1 MDTKKI
7 SIGYGGWLQYYEP
20 GIEQQTKNWL
30 TTTFLNY
37 RIDNVNHHVRSA
49 YYIYKA
55 LQLLKQMGKEEMVKL
70 HLWGNIDSRNQTL
83 SKKMNIDS
91 MVEIGGKLSKKDN
104 LEKLNSMDILFLP
117 LELGKNDCRSLFI
130 PGKVY
135 EYLFLEKPIL
145 AVGGDSDAKN
155 LILDSGLGFHFDPEN
170 PEDIV
175 KFLIK
180 TFNDRSNLR
189 LEPNKELIASKS
201 FDVLTGELVTVF
213 NSL

>member
-1 MDTKKI
+1 
-7 SIGYGGWLQYYEP
+7 
-20 GIEQQTKNWL
+20 
-30 TTTFLNY
+30 
-37 RIDNVNHHVRSA
+37 
-49 YYIYKA
+49 
-55 LQLLKQMGKEEMVKL
+55 
-70 HLWGNIDSRNQTL
+70 
-83 SKKMNIDS
+83 
-91 MVEIGGKLSKKDN
+91 
-104 LEKLNSMDILFLP
+104 
-117 LELGKNDCRSLFI
+117 
-130 PGKVY
+130 
-135 EYLFLEKPIL
+135 
-145 AVGGDSDAKN
+145 

>member
-1 MDTKKI
+1 MGTKKI
-7 SIGYGGWLQYYEP
+7 NIGYGGWLQYYEP
-20 GIEQQTKNWL
+20 GMEEHKKNWL

-37 RIDNVNHHVRSA
+37 RMDNVNHYVRSA

-55 LQLLKQMGKEEMVKL
+55 LQLLKQLGKEDIVQL
-70 HLWGNIDSRNQTL
+70 HLWGKIDSRNQSL
-83 SKKMNIDS
+83 SKNMNIDS
-91 MVEIGGKLSKKDN
+91 MVEISGKLSKKDN

-135 EYLFLEKPIL
+135 AYLFLEKPIL
-145 AVGGDSDAKN
+145 ALGGDSDAKD
-155 LILDSGLGFHFDPEN
+155 LILSSGLGFHFEPEN
-170 PEDIV
+170 PDEIV
-175 KFLIK
+175 KFLIQI
-180 TFNDRSNLR
+180 FNDRTNLS
-189 LEPNKELIASKS
+189 LVPNKELIASKS

>member
-20 GIEQQTKNWL
+20 GMEQQPKNWL

-37 RIDNVNHHVRSA
+37 HIDNVNHHVRSA

-135 EYLFLEKPIL
+135 ECLFLEKPIL

>member
-20 GIEQQTKNWL
+20 GMEQQPKNWL

-37 RIDNVNHHVRSA
+37 HIDNVNHHVRSA